1 MANAFDIPAV
11 TRELVVAAGLPADIG
26 YVKSAVESQ
35 PAGRL
40 YPEEAR
46 IRFHGVLP
54 WAAVCSLATLL
65 YQGRA
70 YTGIYPARAR
80 RQNRLLLGL
89 ANGFAARE
97 SSISITLTED
107 GDLRSSVSPKGL
119 GVVLEQ
125 APIQGPM
132 PPGPGI
138 TPHEATSFL
147 AALEYDIRRYLGHLS
162 VAILAQLEQQY
173 AAWRLESADKA

>member
-11 TRELVVAAGLPADIG
+11 TRELVIAAGLPADIG
-26 YVKSAVESQ
+26 YLKSGVDIQ
-35 PAGRL
+35 PSGRL

-54 WAAVCSLATLL
+54 WAAICTLATAMYL
-65 YQGRA
+65 GRT
-70 YTGIYPARAR
+70 YTGIYPIKAQ

-89 ANGFAARE
+89 ANAFAARE

-125 APIQGPM
+125 APIKAAM

-138 TPHEATSFL
+138 TPHEATRFL
-147 AALEYDIRRYLGHLS
+147 VALEYDICRYLRHLS
-162 VAILAQLEQQY
+162 VAILAQIEQQY
-173 AAWRLESADKA
+173 AAWRLEPTSKA

>member
-1 MANAFDIPAV
+1 MTNAFDIPAV
-11 TRELVVAAGLPADIG
+11 TRELVIAAGLPADIG
-26 YVKSAVESQ
+26 YLKSGVDTQ
-35 PAGRL
+35 PSGRL

-54 WAAVCSLATLL
+54 WTAICTLATAM
-65 YQGRA
+65 YQGRT
-70 YTGIYPARAR
+70 YTDIYPSRAQ

-89 ANGFAARE
+89 ANAFAARE

-125 APIQGPM
+125 VPIKGQM

-162 VAILAQLEQQY
+162 VAILAQLERRY
-173 AAWRLESADKA
+173 AAWRLESTAKA